1 MVTLPLRH
9 HERSG
14 IVNAMSMAELMRAVA
29 ALPLE
34 RQNELAAYLLHLR
47 LERDPAWHREMAR
60 RIDDTTPEQWVSLD
74 DWKKEM
80 KAAE

>member
-1 MVTLPLRH
+1 MALRH
-9 HERSG
+9 SERSG
-14 IVNAMSMAELMRAVA
+14 TVNAMSMAELMRAVA

-34 RQNELAAYLLHLR
+34 RQDELAAYLLHLR
-47 LERDPAWHREMAR
+47 LERDPAWHSEMAR